1 MALGKAVVNIMANL
15 GPLKRGLANA
25 AIATKKMVGSISN
38 GAFRVLSSG
47 IRSVIRLAKTAT
59 IALLGIGAA
68 SVKIAMD
75 AEETENLFV
84 ESMGNMTDASRR
96 WVQEYSKSMGLYE
109 TDTKKMLSTLNV
121 MLNSMG
127 LSEEEAYKMSRGLT
141 TLSNDMASFY
151 NLKPEEAFLKL
162 QAGITGESEP
172 LKRLG
177 IMIKDT
183 SLKMYQ
189 MKDATLK
196 DKKELS
202 ELEKVQ
208 LRYVAILDQTKKSQ
222 GDMKRTLDSTTNVF
236 RTIKAQVQ
244 SAAENIGKVFMPMV
258 TDMAQSVRDWLI
270 DNQDTITDWAEEIK
284 YRIEIVATV
293 IRGLIDLAKEG
304 RWDSILQIAMNAV
317 KQVYQWV
324 SSELVKLKPIAMSI
338 GEQIGIGIRA
348 GLTGISDKK
357 KDVAIGGGLIAGGA
371 AVGGSVGGPVGAG
384 IGAGVGA
391 IGAAGRVD
399 ARHISDLVELMKD
412 LIRVNKRIEKQN
424 EIIEGF

>member
-244 SAAENIGKVFMPMV
+244 SAAENIGNVFMPMV

-371 AVGGSVGGPVGAG
+371 AVGGLLGGPVGAG

>member
-25 AIATKKMVGSISN
+25 AIATKKMVGSISK

-244 SAAENIGKVFMPMV
+244 SAAENIGNVFMPMV

-357 KDVAIGGGLIAGGA
+357 KDVAVGGGLIAGGA
-371 AVGGSVGGPVGAG
+371 AVGGLLGGPVGAG

>member
-371 AVGGSVGGPVGAG
+371 YVGGSVVGPVGAG